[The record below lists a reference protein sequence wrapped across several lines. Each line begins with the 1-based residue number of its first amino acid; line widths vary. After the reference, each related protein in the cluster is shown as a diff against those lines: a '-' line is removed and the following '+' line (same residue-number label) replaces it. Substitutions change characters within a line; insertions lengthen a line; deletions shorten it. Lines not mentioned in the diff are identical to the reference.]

1 MTVSGGIAREPGS
14 CWRTNTARRFGVWRS
29 CTRARTHG
37 SSASERLSAVRDALA
52 WELGYTDTAPITWRS
67 IRDPTWQ
74 VITTEYLHGRD
85 VHERHP
91 APEGLTFT
99 YGSAGSMPSI
109 GSGVDD
115 GLSRRGLSC
124 RS

>member
-1 MTVSGGIAREPGS
+1 
-14 CWRTNTARRFGVWRS
+14 
-29 CTRARTHG
+29 
-37 SSASERLSAVRDALA
+37 VRDALA
-52 WELGYTDTAPITWRS
+52 WVLGYTDTAPITWRS

-99 YGSAGSMPSI
+99 YGSA
-109 GSGVDD
+109 VEDA
-115 GLSRRGLSC
+115 LHWVRGGTTDPPAED
-124 RS
+124 